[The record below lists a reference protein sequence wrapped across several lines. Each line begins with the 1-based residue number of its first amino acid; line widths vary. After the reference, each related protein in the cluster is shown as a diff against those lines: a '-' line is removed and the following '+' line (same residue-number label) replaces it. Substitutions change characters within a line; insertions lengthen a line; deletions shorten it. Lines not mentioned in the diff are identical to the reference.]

1 MTISSVRCPVL
12 GTNVTRVT
20 DLEGQTTKVI
30 CAEYDEPTG
39 ICRLK
44 KNTSQGGLLSQ
55 LLERVSENTLASK
68 STRCGL
74 LAA

>member
-30 CAEYDEPTG
+30 CAEYDESTG
-39 ICRLK
+39 TCRLK

-55 LLERVSENTLASK
+55 FVERVSENTLASK